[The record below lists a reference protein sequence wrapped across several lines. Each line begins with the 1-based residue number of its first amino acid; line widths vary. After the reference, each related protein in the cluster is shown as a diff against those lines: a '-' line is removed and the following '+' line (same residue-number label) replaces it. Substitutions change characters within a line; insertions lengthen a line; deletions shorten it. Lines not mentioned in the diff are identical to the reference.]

1 MNNKKIN
8 IKRALISCWDKSGL
22 IPLASKLAEAGIEII
37 SSGGT
42 SDYLYKN
49 KISVTKVEEITQF
62 KEFLNGRVKTLHP
75 FVHGAILAR
84 RTPEHLKE
92 LREQNI
98 EPIDLVIVNL
108 YPFVSHAK
116 KEHSQ
121 SEMIELIDIGG
132 PAMLRAAAKNYEH
145 VVVLHHPDQYSQFME
160 MWEQGQHSIP
170 VHESM
175 SLAKEVFFHTA
186 YYDSQIFQYL
196 ESLQTTGRIPARIA
210 RFYYKSHDLRYGENP
225 HQVAAYF
232 KSLNDDNN
240 SDDHLQQL
248 WGKEMSYNNYV
259 DVASAMSLV
268 NEFEEP
274 AVAII
279 KHTNPCGMAID
290 SNLCVAF
297 EKARAGDPISAF
309 GGIVA
314 CNRMVDAE
322 TARLIKETFFECIIS
337 PDYSEECLEILQGKK
352 NLRILKNNSSG
363 YAKSFIELKAMGAGL
378 LVQEPDL
385 QTFDSEK
392 LQKVGNRKPTTAE
405 ENDLYFAWKVVKHVK
420 SNAIVFAKN
429 SQVIGVGAGQ
439 MSRVDAV
446 KLARQKAETL
456 GHNLHGAVMAS
467 DAFFPFRD
475 GIDEAARAGISAV
488 IQPGGSVRDQ
498 EVINAIQEHQMAMLL
513 THMRH
518 FKH

>member
-1 MNNKKIN
+1 MN

-22 IPLASKLAEAGIEII
+22 IPLAGQLAGSGVEII

-42 SDYLYKN
+42 YNFLTEN
-49 KISVTKVEEITQF
+49 KIPVTKVEEITRF
-62 KEFLNGRVKTLHP
+62 KEILNGRVKTLHP
-75 FVHGAILAR
+75 FIHGAILAK

-92 LREQNI
+92 LRKEKI

-108 YPFVSHAK
+108 YPFVSQVK
-116 KEHSQ
+116 KEHSL

-132 PAMLRAAAKNYEH
+132 PAMLRAAAKNYEY
-145 VVVLHHPDQYSQFME
+145 VVVLHHPNQYSHFME
-160 MWEQGQHSIP
+160 IWEQNQHSIT
-170 VHESM
+170 VQESLL
-175 SLAKEVFFHTA
+175 LAKEVFFHTA
-186 YYDSQIFQYL
+186 YYDAQIFQYL
-196 ESLQTTGRIPARIA
+196 ENLQATGKIPERIT
-210 RFYYKSHDLRYGENP
+210 RFYHKSRNLRYGENP

-232 KSLNDDNN
+232 KSANDDNN
-240 SDDHLQQL
+240 SDDNPQQL

-259 DVASAMSLV
+259 DAASAISLV
-268 NEFEEP
+268 YEFEEP

-279 KHTNPCGMAID
+279 KHTNPCGMSID
-290 SNLCVAF
+290 SNLCIAF

-314 CNRMVDAE
+314 SNRMIDTE
-322 TARLIKETFFECIIS
+322 TARLIKETFFECIIA
-337 PDYSEECLEILQGKK
+337 PDYSGEGLKILQGKK
-352 NLRILKNNSSG
+352 NLRILKNKLSG
-363 YAKSFIELKAMGAGL
+363 SAQSLLELKAVGAGL
-378 LVQEPDL
+378 LVQETDR

-392 LQKVGNRKPTTAE
+392 IQQIGKRKPTAAE

-429 SQVIGVGAGQ
+429 GQVIGVGAGQ
-439 MSRVDAV
+439 MSRVDSV
-446 KLARQKAETL
+446 KLARQKAEAL
-456 GHNLHGAVMAS
+456 GHDLRGAVMAS

-475 GIDEAARAGISAV
+475 GIDEAAQAGIAAV

-498 EVINAIQEHQMAMLL
+498 EVIDAVQEHQMVMIL